1 MTNVEMTLVRIAEYA
16 TAAGRLLDR
25 AVQHVAGSSTA
36 ILRVGE
42 FPAVSLRVKFVVG
55 LNVGP
60 AEGAVVGA
68 NVGAFVGDAVMGTHA
83 ADELALGGYTVV
95 SPTGQNW
102 QEISASGPP

>member
-16 TAAGRLLDR
+16 NAAGRLLDR
-25 AVQHVAGSSTA
+25 AVQHVAGSST
-36 ILRVGE
+36 E

-83 ADELALGGYTVV
+83 ADELALGGYGVV

-102 QEISASGPP
+102 QAISASGPP